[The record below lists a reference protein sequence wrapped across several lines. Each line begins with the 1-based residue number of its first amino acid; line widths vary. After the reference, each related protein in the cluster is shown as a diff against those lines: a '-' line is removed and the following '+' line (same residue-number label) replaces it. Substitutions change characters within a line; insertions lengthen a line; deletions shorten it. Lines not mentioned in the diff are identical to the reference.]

1 MKKSLYVIIALV
13 VFILLPGCMK
23 NEFSIRF
30 EFPKDYVGNYIVDYY
45 AWNSKRGSW
54 VEAVAPLQNGVA
66 DVKCITGLPTLV
78 YIRDA
83 SSSAN
88 SIVVYAE
95 KGDEIIV
102 SGDKNDMNTWTVKGN
117 KLSQRWSEWRNKNAA
132 VLSKSR
138 DKFTKEKEKA
148 ISDFVSANRDDKLS
162 ALILLTEWNRRENP
176 DGFLRLWNRISEDA
190 KPQQLLEMTGSTD
203 LLGVEF
209 EVDSKG
215 NLSRTKAK
223 KQKQMIVRS
232 SGNGVDT
239 LRFGRVKSSLL
250 FFYGDTDSSR
260 EEAIDSIKA
269 LVKAYP
275 DSAKRIITDVCLRPD
290 SMSWVNATR
299 RDSVKTVV
307 RAWTPQ
313 GIASQDMINLGVSRY
328 PWFMVIRKDGSD
340 AYSGPDLKDA
350 VATFRKE
357 MDKKSASKANQ
368 KNSSKESPKKSKSSP
383 NP

>member
-1 MKKSLYVIIALV
+1 MKKSLFVIITLI
-13 VFILLPGCMK
+13 VFTLLPGCMK

-30 EFPKDYVGNYIVDYY
+30 EFPKDYLGNYIVDYY

-66 DVKCITGLPTLV
+66 DVRCGTGLPTLV

-117 KLSQRWSEWRNKNAA
+117 KISQRWSEWRNKNAD
-132 VLSKSR
+132 VFSKSG

-148 ISDFVSANRDDKLS
+148 ISDFISDNKDDKLS
-162 ALILLTEWNRRENP
+162 TLILLTEWNRRENP
-176 DGFLRLWNRISEDA
+176 DGFLKLWNQISEDA
-190 KPQQLLEMTGSTD
+190 KSSQFLEMTGCTD

-209 EVDSKG
+209 EVDAKG
-215 NLSRTKAK
+215 NLSRTKEK
-223 KQKQMIVRS
+223 KHKQMIVRS

-250 FFYGDTDSSR
+250 FFYGDNDSGR
-260 EEAIDSIKA
+260 EDAIDSIKA

-275 DSAKRIITDVCLRPD
+275 DSAKRIITDICLRPD

-313 GIASQDMINLGVSRY
+313 GIASQDIINLGVSRY

-350 VATFRKE
+350 VAAFRKE
-357 MDKKSASKANQ
+357 MDKKAVSKA
-368 KNSSKESPKKSKSSP
+368 KESPRKPQSSP